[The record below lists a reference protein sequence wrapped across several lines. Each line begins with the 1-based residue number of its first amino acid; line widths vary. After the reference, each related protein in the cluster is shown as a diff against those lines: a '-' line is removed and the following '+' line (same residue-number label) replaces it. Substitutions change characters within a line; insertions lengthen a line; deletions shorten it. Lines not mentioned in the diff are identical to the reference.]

1 MDFPADASGPIS
13 PTLRDRLFSSRTVM
27 TGDGA
32 HPAPER
38 RANMAKGQQ
47 RSNKEA
53 RKPKKAKVKN
63 NASQPSQKG
72 GVRGLEN
79 FKN

>member
-1 MDFPADASGPIS
+1 MNHKSQAAGQA
-13 PTLRDRLFSSRTVM
+13 FSVANGYEGRTGR
-27 TGDGA
+27 TI
-32 HPAPER
+32 APQR

-53 RKPKKAKVKN
+53 RKPKKAKVKT